1 MSKELPEGYIP
12 FPDEL
17 SDDMAE
23 VICKHGRC
31 CGGIA
36 YDLYEELKQVVAKEL
51 ASENELNEFPNPME
65 DDRD

>member
-1 MSKELPEGYIP
+1 MSVELPEGYIP

-17 SDDMAE
+17 TDEMAE

-36 YDLYEELKQVVAKEL
+36 YDLYEELKVVVAKRLEIDK
-51 ASENELNEFPNPME
+51 EME
-65 DDRD
+65 QFSRNSRGID

>member
-17 SDDMAE
+17 SDELAE
-23 VICKHGRC
+23 VIAKHARC

-36 YDLYEELKQVVAKEL
+36 YDIYEEMKSVVAKQL
-51 ASENELNEFPNPME
+51 IIDQELNKSPN
-65 DDRD
+65 